1 MIDEAQKGKKVK
13 DAAAKNSKVI
23 QNHKKAATHLEAAAA
38 HLKDAA
44 QQYENGNKD
53 QACGCSM
60 KAKGQTSLAKKL
72 QKKNLKKYA
81 TAEK

>member
-1 MIDEAQKGKKVK
+1 MIEEAPKGKKVK
-13 DAAAKNSKVI
+13 DEAAKNSKII
-23 QNHKKAATHLEAAAA
+23 QNHKKAATHLEAAAT

-53 QACGCSM
+53 QSCGCSM
-60 KAKGQTSLAKKL
+60 KAKGETSLAKKL

-81 TAEK
+81 TVEK